1 MLTLNLL
8 RSETS
13 MTEKP
18 QNITSISGKRLRE
31 ARKSVKLTQEQLSEL
46 ANISVQHLSYIECG
60 KRRLTADTA
69 NILSPYLNVCPPY
82 LMGEIDF
89 KTINEQLK
97 ANKNYCETSCDF
109 IVKFFNFIDL
119 NIDFLCSIDSN
130 SEYQPEKFYGPL
142 YTDKWFCR
150 LSNGLECEAQLEEV
164 KIYGDGV
171 TYFRTD
177 LVDEDISVIYLTPV
191 EFAIFLGDTENYIY
205 FLINQLRSKLTGREA
220 EVWEE
225 ELKEKKTEE
234 KNSDKKY
241 YIDNSKNTIS
251 FENSLFI
258 EQTPSDIQK
267 TKCKF
272 GSW

>member
-1 MLTLNLL
+1 
-8 RSETS
+8 

-130 SEYQPEKFYGPL
+130 SEYQPKNFMGL
-142 YTDKWFCR
+142 YTQI
-150 LSNGLECEAQLEEV
+150 NGSAVYLMVWNV
-164 KIYGDGV
+164 KH
-171 TYFRTD
+171 
-177 LVDEDISVIYLTPV
+177 S
-191 EFAIFLGDTENYIY
+191 
-205 FLINQLRSKLTGREA
+205 
-220 EVWEE
+220 
-225 ELKEKKTEE
+225 
-234 KNSDKKY
+234 
-241 YIDNSKNTIS
+241 
-251 FENSLFI
+251 
-258 EQTPSDIQK
+258 
-267 TKCKF
+267 
-272 GSW
+272 